1 MKLGHKFPVVLGLLT
16 SLLAGSSGVVLFALW
31 SDLSTTERVTLT
43 QMAVGREALLMLLVL
58 ALVFAAAVAVQIVFR
73 AYLVP
78 AIRLDDGVRV
88 IHTAN
93 AAHRVTP
100 AGGEEMRRLAHSV
113 NSMADAY
120 QALRLD
126 VDAKIS
132 EANVRIEEERNRLA
146 ALMSDLTQS
155 VLVCNAE
162 GRILLYNARAKQL
175 LDRPSE
181 GTSGIGAAYVGL
193 GRSIFSIVDK
203 RLIVHALDS
212 VKHRLMEGA
221 AAPSAHFVMTQGS
234 GQLVRA
240 CMAPV
245 VDREG
250 TLSGFVL
257 TLDDITRSVELN
269 SRRDALLQS
278 LTEGTRAS
286 LANIRAAIETMQD
299 FPDMDTV
306 RRGRLAAVIRE
317 EAEKLSAGLSQ
328 TVTEHA
334 DTLKAQWPLEDML
347 GSDLLAMLK
356 RHLETTTG
364 ITIRI
369 DTDDVPVWLKVDSY
383 SLVQTLAQ
391 LVGRVRAQFGAQ
403 AVCFKLTPQGR
414 FARLEMNWPGTVSGP
429 DWTADWESH
438 LLGPA
443 ADSTTTLQEVLERHG
458 AEAWCTAELE
468 SNMVRL
474 CLQLPLTKPEAAP
487 SAPARLEGRPEYYDF
502 DLFHQ
507 PGQSAELDQRPLSE
521 LVYTVF
527 DTETTG
533 LNPSEGDEII
543 SIGAVRIV
551 NGRLLR
557 QEVFEQ
563 LIDAR
568 RPMSDES
575 VKIHGISASMLAGQ
589 PGIEAVLPAFYR
601 FAEDTV
607 LVAHNA
613 AFDMRFLQ
621 LKEAATGI
629 KFIQPVLDTLLLSA
643 AARPNDDQAQHNLES
658 LAARLGI
665 PVVGRHTALG
675 DAMVTGE
682 ILLKLIPLLAER
694 GIVSLMEAREA
705 SQKTLHAKLGY

>member
-1 MKLGHKFPVVLGLLT
+1 
-16 SLLAGSSGVVLFALW
+16 
-31 SDLSTTERVTLT
+31 
-43 QMAVGREALLMLLVL
+43 
-58 ALVFAAAVAVQIVFR
+58 
-73 AYLVP
+73 
-78 AIRLDDGVRV
+78 
-88 IHTAN
+88 
-93 AAHRVTP
+93 
-100 AGGEEMRRLAHSV
+100 
-113 NSMADAY
+113 
-120 QALRLD
+120 
-126 VDAKIS
+126 
-132 EANVRIEEERNRLA
+132 
-146 ALMSDLTQS
+146 
-155 VLVCNAE
+155 
-162 GRILLYNARAKQL
+162 
-175 LDRPSE
+175 
-181 GTSGIGAAYVGL
+181 
-193 GRSIFSIVDK
+193 
-203 RLIVHALDS
+203 
-212 VKHRLMEGA
+212 
-221 AAPSAHFVMTQGS
+221 
-234 GQLVRA
+234 
-240 CMAPV
+240 
-245 VDREG
+245 
-250 TLSGFVL
+250 
-257 TLDDITRSVELN
+257 
-269 SRRDALLQS
+269 
-278 LTEGTRAS
+278 
-286 LANIRAAIETMQD
+286 
-299 FPDMDTV
+299 
-306 RRGRLAAVIRE
+306 
-317 EAEKLSAGLSQ
+317 
-328 TVTEHA
+328 
-334 DTLKAQWPLEDML
+334 ML

-403 AVCFKLTPQGR
+403 AVCLKLTPQGR

-443 ADSTTTLQEVLERHG
+443 ADSTATLQEVLERHG

-507 PGQSAELDQRPLSE
+507 PGQSGELDQRPLSE